1 MDKNS
6 QNFGIALTLLGGI
19 FWGFSGACGQ
29 YLFERKGISAEYLTS
44 LRLLLS
50 GVIMLVILYVK
61 SGKFIFSIF
70 SSKKNIYDLLFY
82 ALFGIMACQYTYF
95 VTIELSNAAIA
106 TILQYLAPVLVLFV
120 LCIEEKRFPYKK
132 ESISVF
138 CAIFGVFLLATHGNF
153 ASLVIPV
160 KTLIIGIISACTIVI
175 YTLSPRRLMRSY
187 PVTLILAWAMV
198 IGGIVLSLY
207 AKPWQLKGI
216 SDFSGFLAL
225 CGVVVFGT
233 IFAFSL
239 YMQGVK
245 ILGGGKASVISA
257 IEPVSAA
264 LFATFWL
271 GSEFVF
277 IDIVGFALIISAII
291 LLRKG

>member
-50 GVIMLVILYVK
+50 GVIMLVILYTK
-61 SGKFIFSIF
+61 SGKFVFSIF
-70 SSKKNIYDLLFY
+70 KQRRNITDLLFY

-138 CAIFGVFLLATHGNF
+138 CAILGVFLLATHGNF
-153 ASLVIPV
+153 TSLVIPV

-198 IGGIVLSLY
+198 IGGIILSLY
-207 AKPWQLKGI
+207 AKPWQLKDI

-264 LFATFWL
+264 LFAAFWL

-277 IDIVGFALIISAII
+277 IDIVGFTLIITAII